1 MLTARWWDLAAIVV
15 ASVIVVLTLI
25 DPPYGADEVGAWA
38 AAGAFLVVYF
48 AYGRRHVDGAT
59 VQHHLVIALLFA
71 AVLAVGT
78 AFEPAFAIL
87 QAFLYPFVWTTAPN
101 LRSALVANIA
111 IAVAIVV
118 GYTAR
123 LGPAG
128 ILTGVGIAV
137 LSVGGSIALGLWITR
152 IAAYGEERA
161 RLLDELQAA
170 QGQLAAMH
178 REAGV
183 TDERGRL
190 AREIHDTIAQS
201 LTGLVMV
208 AQRAGNRLDGVDGVD
223 GDTAASVRGDIEL
236 MEQMGREAL
245 TEARGLVASLTPVE
259 ADAGLAEALRRLA
272 TSFERETGVAVTVT
286 ADAAGLDR
294 ELEVVL
300 LRCAQEALAN
310 VRKHAKARTATID
323 VDGDRRGRRGRA
335 HRRRRRRRARRR
347 GARRAG
353 VRTRRD
359 PRPRRPRRRLV
370 RVRPRL
376 RRRRAAAGRRA
387 ADEHERRGRDER
399 AIRIV
404 VADDHPIV
412 RAGIVGL
419 LDQAPGIEVVGEAS
433 DGAEAVE
440 LAASERPDLV
450 LMDLRMPGVDGAS
463 ATASI
468 VAAGQGTRV
477 LVLTTYETDDH
488 ILAAIEA
495 GASGYLLKAAPQAEI
510 LAGIRAVAAGETVLA
525 PSIAAKLVSRVRADA
540 ASVAPPALSPR
551 EREVLALVAAGRS
564 NPEIARD
571 LYIGEATV
579 KTHLLHAFEKLGVN
593 DRTRAVTRAMELG
606 LL

>member
-15 ASVIVVLTLI
+15 ASVIVVLSLI
-25 DPPYGADEVGAWA
+25 DPPYGTDEVGAWA

-48 AYGRRHVDGAT
+48 AYGRRYVHGAT
-59 VQHHLVIALLFA
+59 VQHHLVITLLFA

-123 LGPAG
+123 MGPAG
-128 ILTGVGIAV
+128 TLTGVGIAV

-161 RLLDELQAA
+161 RLLAELQAA

-178 REAGV
+178 REAGM

-208 AQRAGNRLDGVDGVD
+208 AQRAGNRLDGVD

-300 LRCAQEALAN
+300 LRSAQEALAN

-323 VDGDRRGRRGRA
+323 VVETPAGDE
-335 HRRRRRRRARRR
+335 
-347 GARRAG
+347 
-353 VRTRRD
+353 VVLT
-359 PRPRRPRRRLV
+359 
-370 RVRPRL
+370 
-376 RRRRAAAGRRA
+376 
-387 ADEHERRGRDER
+387 
-399 AIRIV
+399 
-404 VADDHPIV
+404 VADD
-412 RAGIVGL
+412 GVGPG
-419 LDQAPGIEVVGEAS
+419 DVAPGE
-433 DGAEAVE
+433 
-440 LAASERPDLV
+440 
-450 LMDLRMPGVDGAS
+450 
-463 ATASI
+463 
-468 VAAGQGTRV
+468 QGF
-477 LVLTTYETDDH
+477 
-488 ILAAIEA
+488 
-495 GASGYLLKAAPQAEI
+495 G
-510 LAGIRAVAAGETVLA
+510 LAGIRD
-525 PSIAAKLVSRVRADA
+525 RA
-540 ASVAPPALSPR
+540 
-551 EREVLALVAAGRS
+551 ALVGGSFEFGPGPDGGARLRVVVPRTSRTEGAG
-564 NPEIARD
+564 
-571 LYIGEATV
+571 
-579 KTHLLHAFEKLGVN
+579 
-593 DRTRAVTRAMELG
+593 
-606 LL
+606 